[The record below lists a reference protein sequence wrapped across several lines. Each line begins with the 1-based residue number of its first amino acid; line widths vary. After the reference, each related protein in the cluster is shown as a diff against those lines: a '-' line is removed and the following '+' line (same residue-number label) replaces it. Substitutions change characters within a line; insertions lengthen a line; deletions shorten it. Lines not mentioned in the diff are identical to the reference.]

1 MFNSAFL
8 FRYFENHKDLP
19 HVSKYHRENYFEHSL
34 LVIDEMAKR
43 TDNPVLLIAACLHD
57 VAKPRTQALN
67 KVNEP
72 CFYGH
77 DEITDEEM
85 QQFLSADDERYSA
98 VKALV
103 VCHMVPYICSRAKD
117 FDKSVRKG
125 CRKALKKA
133 GFGDEVSDDFIH
145 EVMLL
150 HEADDA
156 GSIRRDEDL
165 NGIQER
171 MERAVAIIKG
181 LQ

>member
-1 MFNSAFL
+1 MFDSASL
-8 FRYFENHKDLP
+8 LRYFDTHKDLP
-19 HVSKYHRENYFEHSL
+19 HVSKYHSENYPEHSL

-43 TDNPVLLIAACLHD
+43 TDDPVLLIAACLHD

-103 VCHMVPYICSRAKD
+103 VCHMVPYICANAND

-133 GFGDEVSDDFIH
+133 GLGDEVSDDFIR

-156 GSIRRDEDL
+156 GSVRRDEDL

-171 MERAVAIIKG
+171 MERAVTLVEG

>member
-1 MFNSAFL
+1 MFNSASL
-8 FRYFENHKDLP
+8 LRYFDTHKDLL
-19 HVSKYHRENYFEHSL
+19 HMSKYHRESYLEHSL
-34 LVIDEMAKR
+34 LVIEEMAKR

-85 QQFLSADDERYSA
+85 VQFLSADDERYPA

-103 VCHMVPYICSRAKD
+103 VCHMVPYKCVNVND
-117 FDKSVRKG
+117 FDKSVRKE

-133 GFGDEVSDDFIH
+133 GLGDEVSDDFIR

-156 GSIRRDEDL
+156 GSVRRDEDL
-165 NGIQER
+165 NGIEKR
-171 MERAVAIIKG
+171 MERAVAVVEA